1 MGPMRSGGVPGR
13 GRGRRGRG
21 GRTPCSSRGGRRG
34 TTSAPSSSSVEEGF
48 WRYDFL
54 LRVLSRTATRIPLP
68 FSFASIVS
76 ELNFRGLWLR
86 LQGCVRSP
94 CWVELE
100 VDSSC
105 LMFLGSGWRSF
116 SRRLN
121 LRDGDSLCCRFDGE
135 DTLTVRAF
143 DAVGNRLDP
152 FWEETSSDSSG
163 GSRSPSSA
171 SPTASTSGDSS
182 CGGACSSSYKEEL
195 DVKPPVKRARH

>member
-1 MGPMRSGGVPGR
+1 MGPKRSGGAPGR
-13 GRGRRGRG
+13 GCVRRGRG
-21 GRTPCSSRGGRRG
+21 GRTPRTSRSGRRG
-34 TTSAPSSSSVEEGF
+34 TTSAPSSSTMEEGF

-54 LRVLSRTATRIPLP
+54 LRVLGRTATRIPLP

-76 ELNFRGLWLR
+76 ELNLRGLWLR

-94 CWVELE
+94 SWVELE
-100 VDSSC
+100 VDSSF
-105 LMFLGSGWRSF
+105 LIFLGFGWRSF

-143 DAVGNRLDP
+143 DASGNRLDP
-152 FWEETSSDSSG
+152 FWEETSSDSLG
-163 GSRSPSSA
+163 GSRNPSSV

-182 CGGACSSSYKEEL
+182 GGACSSSSKEEL
-195 DVKPPVKRARH
+195 DVKPPVKRAPH